1 MTIVGA
7 SHLRRIV
14 RATDKRLN
22 HLYCLPSIPAERYPE
37 QCQLTLLVLSL
48 RRLQASRRL
57 LLYRKLGS
65 LSASLPIAQSGR
77 VLLIPE
83 GSAFSR
89 RKPAVIAESRK
100 SSGRDLTIS

>member
-1 MTIVGA
+1 MV
-7 SHLRRIV
+7 
-14 RATDKRLN
+14 KRLS
-22 HLYCLPSIPAERYPE
+22 HLYCLPSMPAERDPE
-37 QCQLTLLVLSL
+37 QCHLTLHVVSM
-48 RRLQASRRL
+48 RRLQAYRRL
-57 LLYRKLGS
+57 LPYRKLSS